1 MNRSQFSPGA
11 DANSDQSRLLLP
23 VLGNFYR
30 IAEPASYALLRL
42 AFGII
47 LVTHG
52 LPKIL
57 GEGHGG
63 MADPT
68 ASAVNFIQNRLYL
81 PAPAMFGAFVTG
93 LESVG
98 GILLALGLAT
108 RLVAPMV
115 GVEMAAICFILG
127 PTWVW
132 LERGIEY
139 PLLMGFLALFISL
152 RGGGRYSLDHL
163 IGKEI

>member
-1 MNRSQFSPGA
+1 MESSRFQSGS
-11 DANSDQSRLLLP
+11 DAELGQPRLLFPELSK
-23 VLGNFYR
+23 FYR
-30 IAEPASYALLRL
+30 AAEPACYALLRVS
-42 AFGII
+42 FGAI

-57 GEGHGG
+57 GGGHGG
-63 MADPT
+63 MSDPT
-68 ASAVNFIQNRLYL
+68 ASAVNFIQNRLNL
-81 PAPAMFGAFVTG
+81 PAPAVFGAFVTG

-98 GILLALGLAT
+98 GALLALGLAT

-115 GVEMAAICFILG
+115 AVEMAAVCFILG

-139 PLLMGFLALFISL
+139 PLLMGFVALFIAL
-152 RGGGRYSLDHL
+152 HGGGRFSLDHL
-163 IGKEI
+163 VGREI

>member
-1 MNRSQFSPGA
+1 
-11 DANSDQSRLLLP
+11 
-23 VLGNFYR
+23 
-30 IAEPASYALLRL
+30 
-42 AFGII
+42 
-47 LVTHG
+47 
-52 LPKIL
+52 
-57 GEGHGG
+57 

-115 GVEMAAICFILG
+115 GIEMATICFILG

-139 PLLMGFLALFISL
+139 PLLMGFLALFIYL
-152 RGGGRYSLDHL
+152 RGGGTVFTGPSNRQGDLTARWSAPLGVDRIKPL
-163 IGKEI
+163 F